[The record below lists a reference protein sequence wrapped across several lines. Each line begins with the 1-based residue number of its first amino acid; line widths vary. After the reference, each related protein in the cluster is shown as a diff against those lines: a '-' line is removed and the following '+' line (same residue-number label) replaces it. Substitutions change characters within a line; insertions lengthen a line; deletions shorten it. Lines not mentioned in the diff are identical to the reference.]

1 MYSTVCVLTDSDSV
15 CTVWGTAV
23 PMDICVIG
31 TDLDRLYSTVCV
43 LTDSDSVC
51 TARGTAVPMDLR
63 ILRTDLDRSS
73 D

>member
-31 TDLDRLYSTVCV
+31 TDLDRLYVQYSVCV
-43 LTDSDSVC
+43 N
-51 TARGTAVPMDLR
+51 
-63 ILRTDLDRSS
+63 
-73 D
+73 